1 MFACNSY
8 IILSIILIIIII
20 SIIILVLVKTHK
32 LSNNEIEPFEFVTD
46 NEIERIEQNNEEI
59 NDKINE
65 NIILSN
71 DEYII
76 SKYDDFV
83 KQITTNVIVSKKIT
97 NK

>member
-8 IILSIILIIIII
+8 IILSIISIILII

-65 NIILSN
+65 NIIL
-71 DEYII
+71 
-76 SKYDDFV
+76 
-83 KQITTNVIVSKKIT
+83 
-97 NK
+97 